1 MGEKR
6 VKFADA
12 FWKSLLGVF
21 LVDFWSIF
29 HIFLVLST
37 RKNRVIYNVFV
48 PVASKK
54 KLLTTCRK
62 LRKYQCFC

>member
-12 FWKSLLGVF
+12 FWRSLLGVF

-37 RKNRVIYNVFV
+37 CKNRVIYNVFV
-48 PVASKK
+48 PAASKK
-54 KLLTTCRK
+54 S
-62 LRKYQCFC
+62 F